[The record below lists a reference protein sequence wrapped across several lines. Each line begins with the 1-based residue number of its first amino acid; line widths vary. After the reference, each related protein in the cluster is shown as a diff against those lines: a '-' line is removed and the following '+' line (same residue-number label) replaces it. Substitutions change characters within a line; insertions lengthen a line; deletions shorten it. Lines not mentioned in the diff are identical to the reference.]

1 MSGSFLS
8 TRNIAVPTAKKNIF
22 PLSLQAPEGA
32 GKEEGEWEQ
41 GEAKGGEGGGWQ
53 EVAWKGRREATER
66 KWGEGRE
73 PLTPLP
79 GPISTISSGGGA
91 GISGKDKE
99 LKDPEIA
106 VLLVICLLNLF

>member
-41 GEAKGGEGGGWQ
+41 GEAKGGEGGG
-53 EVAWKGRREATER
+53 GR
-66 KWGEGRE
+66 KWPGRGEGKPQKGNGGRE
-73 PLTPLP
+73 
-79 GPISTISSGGGA
+79 GSH
-91 GISGKDKE
+91 
-99 LKDPEIA
+99 
-106 VLLVICLLNLF
+106 